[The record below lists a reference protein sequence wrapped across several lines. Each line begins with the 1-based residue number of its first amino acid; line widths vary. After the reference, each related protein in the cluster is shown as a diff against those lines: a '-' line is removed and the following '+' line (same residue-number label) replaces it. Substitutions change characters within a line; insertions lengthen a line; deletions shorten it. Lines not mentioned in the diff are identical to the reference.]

1 MLDAGNGGMPVATAL
16 AEFGLSHVA
25 NLPVTYLS
33 AGQKRRAALAK
44 LLVAKRPVWLLDEPL
59 TALDAA
65 SQALL
70 AAIMAAH
77 LAQGGMI
84 VAATH
89 ARLGLAGQE
98 LRLGASA
105 MKNGQDAP
113 ASPALGSSLSALFV
127 REMRAGRR
135 IGGGTSLGVVF
146 FLILVTLSAFA
157 VGPDLALLG
166 KIAPAIL
173 WISGLLA
180 TLLGLDRLFQADHE
194 DGSLDLLLT
203 SGTPLELIVLVKC
216 LAHWILTGLPL
227 AAAAPFFG
235 LMLDLPTS
243 QLWSV
248 TLSLLAGTP
257 ALTLIGAI
265 GAALTVSLRRGGLLF
280 AVLILPLCVP
290 VLIFG
295 VAAAGAGAGSM
306 VPFATP
312 FLILCALTLIAIAG
326 APFAAAFALRQ
337 LNS

>member
-1 MLDAGNGGMPVATAL
+1 
-16 AEFGLSHVA
+16 
-25 NLPVTYLS
+25 
-33 AGQKRRAALAK
+33 
-44 LLVAKRPVWLLDEPL
+44 
-59 TALDAA
+59 
-65 SQALL
+65 
-70 AAIMAAH
+70 
-77 LAQGGMI
+77 
-84 VAATH
+84 
-89 ARLGLAGQE
+89 
-98 LRLGASA
+98 
-105 MKNGQDAP
+105 MKNGQDAQ
-113 ASPALGSSLSALFV
+113 ANSTLGSSLYALFV
-127 REMRAGRR
+127 RDMRAGRR

-157 VGPDLALLG
+157 IGPDLALLR

-227 AAAAPFFG
+227 AAVAPFFG
-235 LMLDLPTS
+235 LMLDLPTT

-306 VPFATP
+306 VPFAAP

-326 APFAAAFALRQ
+326 APFAVALALRQ
-337 LNS
+337 TSM